1 MATRRKARGGRPS
14 CRATTASSFMP
25 PDRTLRVLPG
35 LDPLDDE
42 EALPRLDE
50 SEPARLPHERRV
62 ARRIG
67 ELALQLPFLRAEAL
81 DLARAVDERMARVRV
96 RGQRPVVEKSDEAER
111 PDAEAAANAHAPP
124 PSALA
129 F

>member
-1 MATRRKARGGRPS
+1 M
-14 CRATTASSFMP
+14 
-25 PDRTLRVLPG
+25 LRVLPG

-42 EALPRLDE
+42 ETLPGLDE

-81 DLARAVDERMARVRV
+81 DLARALDERMARVDVRV
-96 RGQRPVVEKSDEAER
+96 QGPVVEKSDEAER
-111 PDAEAAANAHAPP
+111 PDAEPAANEHATPR
-124 PSALA
+124 SALA